1 MPCSGSSSNAPI
13 DFRQTHL
20 HKKNFIPANQLIF
33 KRGACRL
40 CKLRKM
46 FSSQFLLTTKTVT
59 VKSFGDLK
67 AICLLFKDKGWGDG
81 DKSWLIRI
89 YGFMKI
95 FFFLLTSGS
104 CKNVVFSSFV
114 ILTFA
119 HIIHCSIHWLYQNC
133 AWVHCE
139 RKKCH
144 P

>member
-81 DKSWLIRI
+81 DKS
-89 YGFMKI
+89 
-95 FFFLLTSGS
+95 
-104 CKNVVFSSFV
+104 
-114 ILTFA
+114 
-119 HIIHCSIHWLYQNC
+119 
-133 AWVHCE
+133 
-139 RKKCH
+139 
-144 P
+144 